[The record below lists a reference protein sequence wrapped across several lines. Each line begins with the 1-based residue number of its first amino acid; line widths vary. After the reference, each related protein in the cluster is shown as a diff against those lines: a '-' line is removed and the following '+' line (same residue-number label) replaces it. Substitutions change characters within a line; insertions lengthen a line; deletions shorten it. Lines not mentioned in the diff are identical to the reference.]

1 MRLLSV
7 FSRIQLKCLQQ
18 CIFFIIGKILH
29 KSNLPTS
36 ILSIQNKSRDIHCH
50 MSTALLE
57 SSALQSII
65 LQSLV
70 NTLHDSSETI
80 HKVNGDHGFLTLQTC
95 IDTMAV
101 MPHIVGDRV
110 KMTPSCTTL
119 LRFSIKSATHPL
131 KKRTHCIPSVLYFCH
146 PSRQKK

>member
-1 MRLLSV
+1 M
-7 FSRIQLKCLQQ
+7 
-18 CIFFIIGKILH
+18 
-29 KSNLPTS
+29 
-36 ILSIQNKSRDIHCH
+36 SRDIHCH
-50 MSTALLE
+50 MSSALLE

-80 HKVNGDHGFLTLQTC
+80 HRVNGYHGFLTLQTC

-110 KMTPSCTTL
+110 TMTPSCTTL
-119 LRFSIKSATHPL
+119 LRFSIKSATYPL
-131 KKRTHCIPSVLYFCH
+131 KKRTYYTYPFCLIFLASFEAIKVSIFYIDRKELH
-146 PSRQKK
+146 FFSLTLIAHGKMSFSYENT